1 MNKRIISIAEL
12 LLSKNEYITVNTISE
27 ALKVSNKTIRNDLV
41 ILEEWIKEFD
51 LILDKKTGAGV
62 AIRGSEQLKL
72 KVLGDLSNKSNYIEA
87 YSPEDRR
94 NLILKR
100 LFTTNSKIRIHELSK
115 ELHVSRATI
124 HKDLVSVE
132 EWLEEFNITLIRKT
146 NHGLEISCKE
156 KDLRKAMS
164 SLICLNKN
172 YLEMKELLY
181 LSDAPFTS
189 ITESSSL
196 KMIKGIMDI
205 DFLKLQS
212 IVLDTKELSIYG
224 FSDESLIS
232 LLIHIGISIKRIK
245 EGNSVV
251 LSDALLESLKCKDD
265 FIIAKKLCDKIQSE
279 FHIDFPDNEI
289 GYLLLHILGSKTY
302 NYKNISDMNDIDN
315 ENASTALLLSR
326 EMIKYWE
333 WLLNLPLTQD
343 NQLLSSLVIHLKPA
357 IHRLDFGMPIN
368 NPILDDIKNTYPYTF
383 KAAKESIFII
393 EDYLNCSVNEDEI
406 GYLAL
411 HLASAIDRSKQPLK
425 TIIVCHSGVGA
436 SQLLANKLKNEFNQL
451 EIISSISCSGLTN
464 INLDEIDL
472 IITTAPL
479 ELDCPSKVIAITPLL
494 RKHDIFRL
502 NSLIKKIY
510 SEKNSLSMK
519 Q

>member
-27 ALKVSNKTIRNDLV
+27 ALNVSNKTIRNDLV

-62 AIRGSEQLKL
+62 AIRGSEKLKL
-72 KVLGDLSNKSNYIEA
+72 KVLSDLSNKSNYIEA

-100 LFTTNSKIRIHELSK
+100 LFTTSSKIRIHELSK

-124 HKDLVSVE
+124 HKDLVTVE
-132 EWLEEFNITLIRKT
+132 EWLSDYNIILIRKT

-172 YLEMKELLY
+172 YLELKELLY
-181 LSDAPFTS
+181 LSDSPNVS
-189 ITESSSL
+189 NSESSSL

-232 LLIHIGISIKRIK
+232 LLIHIGISLKRIK
-245 EGNSVV
+245 EGNSIL
-251 LSDALLESLKCKDD
+251 LSDPLLINLKNKED
-265 FIIAKKLCDKIQSE
+265 FEIAEKLCSKIGDAFE
-279 FHIDFPDNEI
+279 IKFPDNEI
-289 GYLLLHILGSKTY
+289 GYILLHILGSKTY
-302 NYKNISDMNDIDN
+302 TYKNIGDMNDIDN

-326 EMIKYWE
+326 EIIKYWE
-333 WLLNLPLTQD
+333 WLLNLSLTQD

-357 IHRLDFGMPIN
+357 IHVRIWYAYN
-368 NPILDDIKNTYPYTF
+368 
-383 KAAKESIFII
+383 
-393 EDYLNCSVNEDEI
+393 
-406 GYLAL
+406 
-411 HLASAIDRSKQPLK
+411 
-425 TIIVCHSGVGA
+425 
-436 SQLLANKLKNEFNQL
+436 
-451 EIISSISCSGLTN
+451 
-464 INLDEIDL
+464 
-472 IITTAPL
+472 
-479 ELDCPSKVIAITPLL
+479 
-494 RKHDIFRL
+494 
-502 NSLIKKIY
+502 
-510 SEKNSLSMK
+510 
-519 Q
+519 